1 MKRGGRSPGKEERM
15 AVQTLAVKYRPKTFE
30 DIVEQ
35 DAIKIILQQQLREKE
50 TKNAYLFCGPAGDGK
65 TTTARIF
72 ANEING
78 GEGNPIEMDA
88 ASNSGVEDVR
98 NISQQARTKSMDSE
112 YKVFIIDECH
122 SISNTGWQAFLK
134 LIEEPP
140 AKSIFIFCTTDPQK
154 IPKTILSRVQR
165 YDFQRISQQGIVNR
179 LLYILNA
186 EREQNIDIS
195 LCQYNIEIT
204 DALEYIAKIADGGMR
219 DAISLMDKCLAYSSE
234 LTLKNVVEALG
245 TVDYTVMSE
254 LSDNILSFNVKES
267 IKILNNVYSSGKDLK
282 QFLKQYTQF
291 ILDVLKR
298 KLGCDWKYLNIPHLN
313 EYETWIDSLDDDT
326 ERDILESLLG
336 VLVRLNSEI
345 KYSSTPKYDIEAELL
360 LFMEDFK

>member
-1 MKRGGRSPGKEERM
+1 MVLRKGELGGNMSK
-15 AVQTLAVKYRPKTFE
+15 TLAVKYRPQTFE
-30 DIVEQ
+30 DVVEQ
-35 DAIKIILQQQLREKE
+35 DAIKLILQQQLKTRE

-165 YDFQRISQQGIVNR
+165 YDFQRISQQGIVDR
-179 LLYILNA
+179 LEQILA
-186 EREQNIDIS
+186 KEGYKPQRTISDKSYFID
-195 LCQYNIEIT
+195 
-204 DALEYIAKIADGGMR
+204 AVEYIAKIADGGMR

-234 LTLKNVVEALG
+234 LTLENVVEALG
-245 TVDYTVMSE
+245 TVNYTVMSQ

-267 IKILNNVYSSGKDLK
+267 IEILNSVYSGGKDLK

-313 EYETWIDSLDDDT
+313 EYETWIDSLNDT

-360 LFMEDFK
+360 LFMEDVK